1 MRGTGVRHSESVYSE
16 KRYSFDDIFIG
27 CNFANLM
34 YLCSNEQEA
43 VFDMNLIH
51 DIVPQCEDV
60 AEPVEECL
68 RYRMQTH
75 HIVTVN
81 MLPT

>member
-1 MRGTGVRHSESVYSE
+1 MRGTSVRHSGSVYSE
-16 KRYSFDDIFIG
+16 KRYNFDDIYIG
-27 CNFANLM
+27 CKFASLM

-43 VFDMNLIH
+43 MVDRNLIH

-68 RYRMQTH
+68 MYRRQNQ

-81 MLPT
+81 TQTA